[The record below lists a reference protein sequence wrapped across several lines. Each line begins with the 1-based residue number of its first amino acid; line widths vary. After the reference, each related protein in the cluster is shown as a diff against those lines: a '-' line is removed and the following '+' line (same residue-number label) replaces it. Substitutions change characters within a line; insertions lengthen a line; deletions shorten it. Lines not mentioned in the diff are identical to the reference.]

1 MSKKNWLQNE
11 LSLVFQLYCIDEQES
26 VPFHCIVKH
35 LSVLLIR
42 NIVFWCCV
50 MGVLCL
56 HGAHSAW

>member
-1 MSKKNWLQNE
+1 MAILLN
-11 LSLVFQLYCIDEQES
+11 LVKSYIKHYEQES

-42 NIVFWCCV
+42 PIVFWCCV

-56 HGAHSAW
+56 QSMQINPTLT